1 MIKYKQEDDLTQKLI
16 SLVEEYKEVNCKA
29 QEIFKEIKL
38 LMRKGAIDPWRV
50 NIMDSEGKF
59 IDEYLNEIE
68 KELEIEKEIRLK
80 KK

>member
-1 MIKYKQEDDLTQKLI
+1 
-16 SLVEEYKEVNCKA
+16 
-29 QEIFKEIKL
+29 
-38 LMRKGAIDPWRV
+38 MRKGAIDPWRV

-59 IDEYLNEIE
+59 IDEYLDEIE

>member
-1 MIKYKQEDDLTQKLI
+1 MEDDLTQKLI
-16 SLVEEYKEVNCKA
+16 SLVEEYKEVNCEA

>member
-1 MIKYKQEDDLTQKLI
+1 MEDDLTQKLI

-29 QEIFKEIKL
+29 QEIFKEIKF

-50 NIMDSEGKF
+50 NIMNSEAKF

-80 KK
+80 KKWSF

>member
-1 MIKYKQEDDLTQKLI
+1 MEDDLTQKLI

>member
-1 MIKYKQEDDLTQKLI
+1 MEDDLTQKLI
-16 SLVEEYKEVNCKA
+16 SLVEEYKEINCKA

-38 LMRKGAIDPWRV
+38 LMRKGIIDPWRV

-80 KK
+80 KKRSF

>member
-1 MIKYKQEDDLTQKLI
+1 MEDDLTQELI

>member
-1 MIKYKQEDDLTQKLI
+1 MEDDLTQKLI
-16 SLVEEYKEVNCKA
+16 SLVEEYKEVNYKA
-29 QEIFKEIKL
+29 QEIFKELKL
-38 LMRKGAIDPWRV
+38 LMRKGAINPWRV

>member
-1 MIKYKQEDDLTQKLI
+1 MEDDLTQKLI

-29 QEIFKEIKL
+29 QGIFKEIKL

>member
-1 MIKYKQEDDLTQKLI
+1 MEDDLTQKLI

-38 LMRKGAIDPWRV
+38 LMRKGTIDPWRV

>member
-1 MIKYKQEDDLTQKLI
+1 MEDDLTQKLI

-38 LMRKGAIDPWRV
+38 LMREGAIDPWRV

>member
-1 MIKYKQEDDLTQKLI
+1 MEDDLTQKLI
-16 SLVEEYKEVNCKA
+16 SLVEEYKEINCKA

-38 LMRKGAIDPWRV
+38 LMRKGIIDPWRV